1 LQEVVDVPAT
11 VSRQFGTVIFKL
23 NTIDPN
29 ARSDSEFE
37 VQITQLATPFMRYAN
52 FIDLEKL
59 FQVKP
64 RLTPIGEF
72 FRESHA
78 GARKVMRFA
87 ADNYVPWQHLI
98 KPNRSTRVTK
108 VPAHFETNT
117 WQCSIL
123 FWLMLLANGV
133 HQRNSDA
140 VVLMWTFSMLQVWF
154 DLLRGSSFTL
164 HVSQHPPLQIVVT
177 NGQVVSSEA
186 WLLFTFFGCKDMWLD
201 NCNAG
206 VRLPELRNDSSTIRL
221 ECFVFVMFT
230 GHCMNAAIKLAVT
243 GILQQVRISE

>member
-1 LQEVVDVPAT
+1 MPAT
-11 VSRQFGTVIFKL
+11 VPRKYGTIIFKL
-23 NTIDPN
+23 DTIDPN
-29 ARSDSEFE
+29 ARSDSEVE

-72 FRESHA
+72 FRESHS

-87 ADNYVPWQHLI
+87 ADNYVPLQHLI
-98 KPNRSTRVTK
+98 KPNRSTRMTK

-123 FWLMLLANGV
+123 CWLMLLANGV
-133 HQRNSDA
+133 QSRNSDA
-140 VVLMWTFSMLQVWF
+140 VGLMWTFSMLEVWF

-177 NGQVVSSEA
+177 NGQVVSA
-186 WLLFTFFGCKDMWLD
+186 DVWTLLTFFRLQGFV
-201 NCNAG
+201 AG
-206 VRLPELRNDSSTIRL
+206 
-221 ECFVFVMFT
+221 
-230 GHCMNAAIKLAVT
+230 KL
-243 GILQQVRISE
+243 